1 MEQGISGYR
10 GLGAMSFE
18 HSEQDLEKTLE
29 AVARAAKK
37 LK

>member
-1 MEQGISGYR
+1 MEQGIFGYH
-10 GLGAMSFE
+10 GLGAMSFA

-29 AVARAAKK
+29 VVTMAAKK